1 LFLSKSGTLEI
12 IEPASWLTGLIFDMW
27 KFSIDTGGTFTDCI
41 AVDPSG
47 NDVTLKVLS
56 SGVLP
61 GNIISRKSSDEIII
75 DAKWHLD
82 SPVLKGFEIHF
93 PEAAGQDPI
102 KIVEYF
108 PDQKILVLD
117 REIPDDSG
125 DTFHLSSGEEAPV
138 LCMRL
143 LTKTPACMPL
153 PPLEFRIGTT
163 RGTNALL
170 ERKGSDFLLLVTEGF
185 SDILLIDDQT
195 RPDIFAKN
203 VLKPNPLYSRVIEV
217 PERID
222 ITGRVLKSPD
232 LKQLETRIK
241 EAGKKGISSA
251 GVCLLNSWKNPEH
264 EHLVCDL
271 LVCCGFTTISRSSEL
286 APNIKYLSRTKTTAV
301 NTYLQPVVDG
311 FIKSISTQ
319 TGNRPFRIMTSS
331 GGLKPEKGFCARD
344 SLLSGP
350 AGGVVGV
357 AETAAGIGRRRVIS
371 FDMGGTS
378 TDVSRYD
385 NGYDYCFELQI
396 AGLKI
401 STPAVSIETVA
412 AGGGSICWF
421 DGFKLAV
428 GPESAG
434 ADPGPAC
441 YGRGGPL
448 TVTDINLLAGRLDPA
463 LVSIPVYPQAA
474 FVSARAMIEE
484 ISEATGNNFTLE
496 LLIEGFLEIA
506 NEIMAGAIKKISTS
520 KGFNPSDYV
529 MVAFGGAGGMH
540 ACGVAELLNIRSIV
554 VPPKAGL
561 LSAEGIKKAQPEFI
575 GEVEVLRPLAQVGE
589 SLESLFE
596 ELESRSRKQLA
607 GQAVASSEIECV
619 WKRVYIRFLG
629 QESSLFVKNG
639 PIPEIVSDFRDEYK
653 RIYGHWNDSGIPE
666 VQSIRVLVRKRPE
679 IKGFPEVSIGEYY
692 PGKSYSL
699 ETDSIN
705 GVQEHSVFLRSD
717 LRPGAVIN
725 DPCLIP
731 DQNSTLY
738 AEKNWSARIDK
749 QRNIVLTCEG
759 KQEDFRGAS
768 NEDTIGLELFSRRF
782 MGIAEN
788 MGAMLQRTAFSVNV
802 KERLDFSC
810 ALVDHQGYLIAN
822 APHIP
827 VHLGSLGICVRE
839 VMKVID
845 FRPGDTVITNHPRF
859 GGSHLPDIPLI
870 TPVFAGDSTQ
880 LGFVVNRAHHAE
892 IGGITP
898 GSMPPG
904 AKNLEEEGVVIY
916 PFKLVSEG
924 RADWDR
930 LKIILSGAR
939 YPSRLINVNLTD
951 INAAVAA
958 NRQGERELLQLAEKG
973 DAQTVRSYMEGL
985 RGYSR
990 KRMVK
995 KLKELPPGVFEA
1007 EEYLDDGWPLR
1018 VVINQDGDRLTVD
1031 FTGSG
1036 PVHPGNLNGTRAIV
1050 ESVVMYVLRLL
1061 LEEDLPLNDGLMDP
1075 VEIIVPEGILN
1086 PAFSSSLEECPA
1098 VTGGNVELSQRL
1110 TDTLIRAFGMMACS
1124 QGTMNNLVF
1133 GNEEFSYYETICGG
1147 CGAGEGFDGADAV
1160 HHHMT
1165 NTRITDPEI
1174 LELRNPV
1181 RLNRFLIRKNSGGE
1195 GRFKGGNGVTR
1206 EIEFLVPVTVSLSSQ
1221 HRIEKP
1227 FGLNGGGPGK
1237 RGIQYR
1243 IRRDSSIEELAGSGI
1258 FSFEAGERIVIKT
1271 PGGGGWGEMNN

>member
-1 LFLSKSGTLEI
+1 
-12 IEPASWLTGLIFDMW
+12 MW

-41 AVDPSG
+41 AVDPCG
-47 NDVTLKVLS
+47 NDLTLKVLS
-56 SGVLP
+56 SGTLP
-61 GNIISRKSSDEIII
+61 GNIISRKSPNEVTI
-75 DAKWHLD
+75 DAKWHLEN
-82 SPVLKGFEIHF
+82 PVLKGFSAHF
-93 PEAAGQDPI
+93 PGDADQTPV
-102 KIVEYF
+102 KILEYF
-108 PDQKILVLD
+108 PEQKILVFD
-117 REIPDDSG
+117 RDLPDHSG
-125 DTFHLSSGEEAPV
+125 DNFYLSSGEEAPV

-143 LTKTPACMPL
+143 LTKTPACRPL
-153 PPLEFRIGTT
+153 PPREFRIGPT

-170 ERKGSDFLLLVTEGF
+170 ERKGSGFLLLVTEGF

-203 VLKPNPLYSRVIEV
+203 VLKPAPLYSEVIEV
-217 PERID
+217 RERID

-232 LKQLETRIK
+232 LYKLEAEII

-264 EHLVCDL
+264 EKQVCKL
-271 LVCCGFTTISRSSEL
+271 LIRHGYTTVSRSSEL

-311 FIKSISTQ
+311 FIKSISNQ
-319 TGNRPFRIMTSS
+319 TGNRPFRIMTNS
-331 GGLKPEKGFCARD
+331 GGLKPDGGFCARD

-357 AETAAGIGRRRVIS
+357 AETASGLNCGQVIS

-463 LVSIPVYPQAA
+463 LVSIPVYPEAA
-474 FVSARAMIEE
+474 FASARAMTEKVV
-484 ISEATGNNFTLE
+484 EATGYNFSLE
-496 LLIEGFLEIA
+496 MLIEGFLKIA

-554 VPPKAGL
+554 VPPRAGL
-561 LSAEGIKKAQPEFI
+561 LSAEGIRKAQPEFI
-575 GEVEVLRPLAQVGE
+575 GEQEVLAPLCHVGE
-589 SLESLFE
+589 SLEGMFA
-596 ELESRSRKQLA
+596 ELEAVSREQLA
-607 GQAVASSEIECV
+607 GQAVPPSEIECV

-629 QESSLFVKNG
+629 QEASLFVDHG
-639 PIPEIVSDFRDEYK
+639 EIPEIISGFRREYT
-653 RIYGHWNDSGIPE
+653 RIYGHWNDSGVPE
-666 VQSIRVLVRKRPE
+666 VQSIRVLVRKKSETEESPGVSTE
-679 IKGFPEVSIGEYY
+679 EYFPAM
-692 PGKSYSL
+692 SYFL
-699 ETDSIN
+699 ETDFIN
-705 GVQEHSVFLRSD
+705 GGQGNPVLLRSE
-717 LRPGAVIN
+717 LLPGAVIEG
-725 DPCLIP
+725 PCLIP
-731 DQNSTLY
+731 DQNSTLHV
-738 AEKNWSARIDK
+738 ERDWSALIDK
-749 QRNIVLTCEG
+749 HRNIVLTYTGEKG
-759 KQEDFRGAS
+759 KITDSSSEDA
-768 NEDTIGLELFSRRF
+768 IGLELFSRRF
-782 MGIAEN
+782 MSIAEN

-810 ALVDHQGYLIAN
+810 ALVDHKGHLIAN

-839 VMKVID
+839 VKRIID
-845 FRPGDTVITNHPRF
+845 FRPGDTVITNHPMF
-859 GGSHLPDIPLI
+859 GGSHLPDITLI
-870 TPVFAGDSTQ
+870 TPVFAGDGTH

-916 PFKLVSEG
+916 PFKLVAEG
-924 RADWDR
+924 KANWDR
-930 LKIILSGAR
+930 LRNILGEAR
-939 YPSRLINVNLTD
+939 YPSRLVNVNLTD

-958 NRQGERELLQLAEKG
+958 NMQGKRELLQLAEKNG
-973 DAQTVRSYMEGL
+973 AETVRSYMEGL
-985 RGYSR
+985 RSYTR
-990 KRMVK
+990 QRMVR
-995 KLKELPPGVFEA
+995 KLAEIPPGVYGA
-1007 EEYLDDGWPLR
+1007 EELLDDGWPLR
-1018 VVINQDGDRLTVD
+1018 VSIKREGELLTID
-1031 FTGSG
+1031 FMGSG

-1061 LEEDLPLNDGLMDP
+1061 LEEDLPLNDGLLEP
-1075 VEIIVPEGILN
+1075 AEIIVPEGILS
-1086 PAFSSSLEECPA
+1086 PSFSDYPDRCPA

-1110 TDTLIRAFGMMACS
+1110 TDTLIKAFGMMACS

-1147 CGAGEGFDGADAV
+1147 CGAGDGFDGADAV

-1174 LELRNPV
+1174 MELRNPV
-1181 RLNRFLIRKNSGGE
+1181 RLNRFQIRKNSGGD
-1195 GRFKGGNGVTR
+1195 GRFKGGNGVIR
-1206 EIEFLVPVTVSLSSQ
+1206 EIEFFEPVTVSLSSQ
-1221 HRIEKP
+1221 HRVVKP
-1227 FGLNGGGPGK
+1227 FGLNGGFSGLPG
-1237 RGIQYR
+1237 RQYR
-1243 IRRDSSIEELAGSGI
+1243 IRGDSSIENLPGSGI
-1258 FSFEAGERIVIKT
+1258 FEFKAGERIVIES
-1271 PGGGGWGEMNN
+1271 PGGGGWGRKGTEG